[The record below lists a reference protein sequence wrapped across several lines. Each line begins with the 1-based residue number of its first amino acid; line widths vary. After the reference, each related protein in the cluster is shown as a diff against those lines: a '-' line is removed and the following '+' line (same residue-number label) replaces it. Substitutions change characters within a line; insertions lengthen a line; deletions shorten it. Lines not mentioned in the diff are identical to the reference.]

1 LNLDECNFFKEKNYY
16 KMNEENILDIKII
29 NLPNVAKDLRLIKN
43 LKNF

>member
-1 LNLDECNFFKEKNYY
+1 
-16 KMNEENILDIKII
+16 MNEENILDIKII